1 MSLTNTADKEFQNA
15 PYYRM
20 WQERYK
26 PLGDNYYLYMEFSP
40 QYFAKLKR
48 EIESA
53 GHELTI
59 DEDGFW
65 YSEPVGTFRI
75 GSHLNGES
83 FVFIAM

>member
-1 MSLTNTADKEFQNA
+1 
-15 PYYRM
+15 M

-48 EIESA
+48 EIEST

-83 FVFIAM
+83 FVFFAM